1 MTKEIEPAGRK
12 QLAMRVLVLAKC
24 RNCGGKLR
32 DDEYDEKSGVLTR
45 ECREC
50 GRRYQYVRRRFMG
63 KRLPGWKLLK
73 IVKAKKTSG

>member
-1 MTKEIEPAGRK
+1 
-12 QLAMRVLVLAKC
+12 MRVLVLAKC

-73 IVKAKKTSG
+73 IVKAKKTTG

>member
-1 MTKEIEPAGRK
+1 LTREIEPAERK
-12 QLAMRVLVLAKC
+12 ELAMGVLILAKC

-32 DDEYDEKSGVLTR
+32 DDEYDEKSSVLTR

-63 KRLPGWKLLK
+63 KKLPGWKLLK
-73 IVKAKKTSG
+73 IVKGKKTSG